1 MTYNIT
7 KSIVM
12 TNYSSV
18 ANSTDGADSI
28 AEADSIAGAGSMV
41 ESAPV
46 PALHVSF
53 KPRFRFQ

>member
-7 KSIVM
+7 KTIVM
-12 TNYSSV
+12 TNNSSV

-28 AEADSIAGAGSMV
+28 AEADSIAGAGSKM

-46 PALHVSF
+46 PALYVSF
-53 KPRFRFQ
+53 KPRF